1 MDNLPRFFF
10 SLQTNIKVYHWQTT
24 SYARHKATDNLLSSI
39 DGLIDKFM
47 EIYQGKFGKIPNGS
61 TTINIRTLT
70 DEETAVDFLQKCIH
84 FLQNITEEDAN
95 ISNLDTDLLN
105 IRDEMVGLL
114 NQTLYL
120 FSFN

>member
-10 SLQTNIKVYHWQTT
+10 SLQNNIKMYHWQTI
-24 SYARHKATDNLLSSI
+24 SYARHKATNNLLI
-39 DGLIDKFM
+39 DIDDLIDRFM
-47 EIYQGKFGKIPNGS
+47 EIYQGKYGKIPIGS

-70 DEETAVDFLQKCIH
+70 DDDTAADFIQKCIH
-84 FLQNITEEDAN
+84 FLSNITEEDT
-95 ISNLDTDLLN
+95 NLSINDTDLLN

-120 FSFN
+120 FTFN

>member
-10 SLQTNIKVYHWQTT
+10 SLQNNIKMYHWQTL
-24 SYARHKATDNLLSSI
+24 SYARHKATDNLLIGI
-39 DGLIDKFM
+39 DALIDRFM
-47 EIYQGKFGKIPNGS
+47 EIYQGKYGKIPVGS

-70 DEETAVDFLQKCIH
+70 DEETATDFIQKCIH
-84 FLQNITEEDAN
+84 FLSNITEEDT
-95 ISNLDTDLLN
+95 NLSINDTDLLN

-120 FSFN
+120 FTFN